1 MSNEEQGKMY
11 EYLDKD
17 KEKYFD
23 GITPNISKNRD
34 KEGYFK
40 DNNYSFVSEKTIE
53 KYINLG
59 SDTYIQYKN
68 QHRQYYKF
76 KRLSKII
83 KNKYTK
89 KYYPYPNLQ
98 KNSSDYNKIAKTIK
112 NEEMGKDYKIIQGEI
127 GDCYLIAF
135 LNGFM
140 KFQGNK
146 FFGLLGDCFFEIG

>member
-59 SDTYIQYKN
+59 SKTYIQYKN
-68 QHRQYYKF
+68 QHRNDYKF

-83 KNKYTK
+83 KKKYTK
-89 KYYPYPNLQ
+89 KYYTNYPYPN
-98 KNSSDYNKIAKTIK
+98 
-112 NEEMGKDYKIIQGEI
+112 
-127 GDCYLIAF
+127 
-135 LNGFM
+135 
-140 KFQGNK
+140 
-146 FFGLLGDCFFEIG
+146 